1 MWGVMETSY
10 GQQAYDGGRYWC
22 SRTRCLA
29 RHLNQCTMV
38 CIVGLN
44 GGKDRPDALSN
55 NGSSMHTAEVYT

>member
-1 MWGVMETSY
+1 
-10 GQQAYDGGRYWC
+10 
-22 SRTRCLA
+22 
-29 RHLNQCTMV
+29 MV